1 MIPTFSR
8 QSAATAYDEADE
20 EFEPHVSGAGSFR
33 VLEFIRHC
41 NRFGAAGNANGV
53 GSVANENPVD
63 RAQVASRHI
72 LEASTRLIEA
82 TSTGAG
88 RALAAR
94 NLNDLVEAQYA
105 LFQSYLNWLSFTF
118 REVRP

>member
-41 NRFGAAGNANGV
+41 NRFGAAGNASGV
-53 GSVANENPVD
+53 GLAANENPVD

-82 TSTGAG
+82 TSMGAG
-88 RALAAR
+88 RALAVR
-94 NLNDLVEAQYA
+94 KLNDLVEVQSE
-105 LFQSYLNWLSFTF
+105 LFQIYLDWLSFTF
-118 REVRP
+118 RQARP